1 MTFEEAKEKAEIKVN
16 EVGKKIMKIQENED
30 YWFFNAGLPNE
41 QFFDDGAGSVYI
53 SKKDGTLIPM
63 HLWLPEV
70 QELNSKFGENSK
82 TIYDYYDENNNLD
95 LQKINVI
102 SDKRLTKIIEKV
114 VGNNDP
120 YWIEPVKKIVTKII
134 EMENETENSISNLL
148 GGDVQKFT
156 SKQLFDIDKL
166 VSEVCSQFKIKL
178 DRSKYENQIV
188 GLPYN
193 IPFKKVDRRLKCPNC
208 NEPLTFLAPDGT
220 RLHCNKCDKYY
231 LNDNGSVGEETST
244 PYTRDDVLY

>member
-1 MTFEEAKEKAEIKVN
+1 MTFEEAKEKAEI
-16 EVGKKIMKIQENED
+16 
-30 YWFFNAGLPNE
+30 
-41 QFFDDGAGSVYI
+41 
-53 SKKDGTLIPM
+53 
-63 HLWLPEV
+63 
-70 QELNSKFGENSK
+70 
-82 TIYDYYDENNNLD
+82 
-95 LQKINVI
+95 KINVI

-114 VGNNDP
+114 AGNNDP

-134 EMENETENSISNLL
+134 EMEDETENSISNLL

-208 NEPLTFLAPDGT
+208 NESLMFLAPDGT

-231 LNDNGSVGEETST
+231 INDNGSVGEETST